1 MSWASTGGQVTGAT
15 GAVGALDRGRATRH
29 TVLTALVLL
38 IGFSV
43 VTLLSYLTAGP
54 SGSVT
59 AFTVMQSVLGLLVLT
74 YLVRWRTVAALR
86 AGVPALPWI
95 AVAGL
100 VAYVLTPS
108 SWTGTALFWWQLLDP
123 GPLAFALDLPVWMA
137 AVALGVLWA
146 STQQQLVR
154 GPATPYG

>member
-1 MSWASTGGQVTGAT
+1 MSWASTGGQVRGTARQGAALT
-15 GAVGALDRGRATRH
+15 RRAVGH

-38 IGFSV
+38 VGFGV
-43 VTLLSYLTAGP
+43 VTVLAYLTAGP
-54 SGSVT
+54 SGSPT
-59 AFTVMQSVLGLLVLT
+59 AFAIMQTVLGLLVVA

-86 AGVPALPWI
+86 AGVAALPWM
-95 AVAGL
+95 AAAGL
-100 VAYVLTPS
+100 AAYVLTPS
-108 SWTGTALFWWQLLDP
+108 SWTGSALFWWQLLDP
-123 GPLAFALDLPVWMA
+123 GPLAFLLDLPVWMA